1 MSSHELWKAP
11 GVVPSLAYEDVPA
24 AAEWLARAFGFRERS
39 EARLSWPGGS
49 MTWMELGDDILIH
62 IEAAGGHERQS
73 PKSLGA
79 VSHALKVYV
88 DNVDEHFMQAKEVGA
103 TIISEPEDKFWG
115 GRVYEARDPEGH
127 HWEFSERG
135 RERAPDAWQLPKGV
149 IRSQR

>member
-1 MSSHELWKAP
+1 
-11 GVVPSLAYEDVPA
+11 
-24 AAEWLARAFGFRERS
+24 
-39 EARLSWPGGS
+39 